1 MAEIVIR
8 AEHQQQVA
16 RAQHVLEWLQA
27 ERARLLS
34 EFSLVSQQGAR
45 EQARM
50 AEFLGQQYGVTG
62 EGWTLDAERGV
73 VLVPEGQSEAE
84 DESPFL
90 GGS

>member
-1 MAEIVIR
+1 MAEITIR

-34 EFSLVSQQGAR
+34 ELALVSQQGAR
-45 EQARM
+45 EQARV
-50 AEFLGQQYGVTG
+50 AEFLGQHYGVRG

-73 VLVPEGQSEAE
+73 VLVPDAEAAE